1 MYLVSMSIST
11 FIPIMFGYVFEWL
24 YDFTTNYAL
33 TLFLFALVVKVIL
46 LPLSAKQKKTSM
58 KTSRLAPQLKELERE
73 CGDDKTKYQQEMMA
87 LYKEEGV
94 SMTGGCVWSLIP
106 LLILI
111 PLYYVIRE
119 PLTYVRHLD
128 SESLKLLRARFGTEV
143 SAREAAYWQLGVIKG
158 MYENGLPNGMNLSLW
173 GIDLSTRPSF
183 RIWKAKSWNEVGQF
197 LIPVVSALFNYAS
210 MIISQK
216 MNNQVTTDERG
227 EQDKEAAELANKS
240 TQSMMYMMPIMS
252 GVFGFL
258 MPAGLSIYWIAQA
271 VLGIVQ
277 DVVLTK
283 HYKKVY
289 DAEDAVK
296 REKAAAK
303 AKEEEEKERIRAQ
316 RRAENPDGIT
326 SNTSKKKLEQQQ
338 KAEREAAAREYAAK
352 QAPQSEDAVSG
363 DPDRP
368 YSRGRAYVADRYSK
382 KDAPDD
388 TTEE

>member
-1 MYLVSMSIST
+1 MYLVSMSVRT
-11 FIPIMFGYVFEWL
+11 FIPIVFGYVFEWL

-58 KTSRLAPQLKELERE
+58 KTARLAPQLKELERE

-128 SESLKLLRARFGTEV
+128 TESLKLLRARFGAATTT
-143 SAREAAYWQLGVIKG
+143 RQAAYWQLSVAQK
-158 MYENGLPNGMNLSLW
+158 MFDSHLPNGMNLRLW
-173 GIDLSTRPSF
+173 GIDLSGTPQF
-183 RIWKAKSWNEVGQF
+183 RIWKARSWNEVGQF
-197 LIPVVSALFNYAS
+197 LIPIVSALFNYAS
-210 MIISQK
+210 MLISQK

-227 EQDKEAAELANKS
+227 EKDSEAAELANKS

-252 GVFGFL
+252 AVFGFL

-271 VLGIVQ
+271 VLGILQ

-296 REKAAAK
+296 REKAAKK
-303 AKEEEEKERIRAQ
+303 AAEEAEKERIRAQ

-338 KAEREAAAREYAAK
+338 KAEKEAAAREYAAK
-352 QAPQSEDAVSG
+352 ETPQEANSVSG

-368 YSRGRAYVADRYSK
+368 YSRGRAYVADRYSR
-382 KDAPDD
+382 KDAPND

>member
-1 MYLVSMSIST
+1 MYLVSMSVRT
-11 FIPIMFGYVFEWL
+11 FIPIVFGYVFEWL
-24 YDFTTNYAL
+24 YDFTANYAL
-33 TLFLFALVVKVIL
+33 TLFLFALVVKLIL

-58 KTSRLAPQLKELERE
+58 KTARLAPQLKELERE

-94 SMTGGCVWSLIP
+94 SMTGGCLWSFIP

-128 SESLKLLRARFGTEV
+128 PEALKLLRAHFGTAT
-143 SAREAAYWQLGVIKG
+143 STRQAAYWQLSVAQEMFK
-158 MYENGLPNGMNLSLW
+158 EHVPNGMNFTLW
-173 GIDLSTRPSF
+173 GIDLSGTPNF
-183 RIWKAKSWNEVGQF
+183 RIWKAKNWNDIGQF

-216 MNNQVTTDERG
+216 MNNQVTTNERG
-227 EQDKEAAELANKS
+227 EKDTEAAELANKS

-252 GVFGFL
+252 AVFGFL

-271 VLGIVQ
+271 LFGIVQ
-277 DVVLTK
+277 DVILTR

-289 DAEDAVK
+289 DAEDEVK
-296 REKAAAK
+296 REKAAQK
-303 AKEEEEKERIRAQ
+303 AAQEAEKERIRAQ
-316 RRAENPDGIT
+316 RRAENPEGIT
-326 SNTSKKKLEQQQ
+326 FNTSKKKLEQQL
-338 KAEREAAAREYAAK
+338 KAEKEAAAREFAAK
-352 QAPQSEDAVSG
+352 NASQDSDAVSG

-368 YSRGRAYVADRYSK
+368 YSRGRAYTADRYSK
-382 KDAPDD
+382 KDAPND

>member
-58 KTSRLAPQLKELERE
+58 KTARLAPQLKELERE

-119 PLTYVRHLD
+119 PLSYVRHLD
-128 SESLKLLRARFGTEV
+128 PESLKLLRARFGTEL
-143 SAREAAYWQLGVIKG
+143 STREAAYWQLGVIKG

-183 RIWKAKSWNEVGQF
+183 RIWKARSWNEVGQF

-216 MNNQVTTDERG
+216 MNNQVTTNERG

-283 HYKKVY
+283 HYKKIY

-316 RRAENPDGIT
+316 RRAENPEGIT

-388 TTEE
+388 TIEE